1 MVEDD
6 VMILDSGDEV
16 YVWLGN
22 DSDVQ
27 ERKEAL
33 KLAKVSYNLFET
45 FYATYSRILFLQID
59 FIVTTVHFN
68 FLYRFRITLTRI
80 QLRGIQ
86 QIL

>member
-22 DSDVQ
+22 DSDEQ

-45 FYATYSRILFLQID
+45 FYATYLFLQID

>member
-45 FYATYSRILFLQID
+45 FYATYFLFLQID

-86 QIL
+86 QIV

>member
-22 DSDVQ
+22 DSDEQ

-45 FYATYSRILFLQID
+45 FYMTYLK
-59 FIVTTVHFN
+59 
-68 FLYRFRITLTRI
+68 
-80 QLRGIQ
+80 
-86 QIL
+86 

>member
-22 DSDVQ
+22 DSDEQ

-33 KLAKVSYNLFET
+33 KLAKVSDNNILGHF
-45 FYATYSRILFLQID
+45 AQLFLQQII
-59 FIVTTVHFN
+59 FKLITLHFN
-68 FLYRFRITLTRI
+68 F
-80 QLRGIQ
+80 
-86 QIL
+86 

>member
-22 DSDVQ
+22 DSDEQ

-33 KLAKVSYNLFET
+33 KLAKVSDN
-45 FYATYSRILFLQID
+45 
-59 FIVTTVHFN
+59 N
-68 FLYRFRITLTRI
+68 FKKFVSLIN
-80 QLRGIQ
+80 
-86 QIL
+86 

>member
-22 DSDVQ
+22 DSDEQ

-33 KLAKVSYNLFET
+33 KLAKVSE
-45 FYATYSRILFLQID
+45 
-59 FIVTTVHFN
+59 N
-68 FLYRFRITLTRI
+68 FLRHFT
-80 QLRGIQ
+80 
-86 QIL
+86 